1 MAINPI
7 ERGLLDLCCCEGIL
21 GQAEILMT
29 SGNWKETIGIELS
42 LRTFFFGL
50 ELPVGLIINVKP
62 GLINH
67 GLLIGGVLLQ

>member
-21 GQAEILMT
+21 GGQAEILMT
-29 SGNWKETIGIELS
+29 SGDWKETIGIDLS

-50 ELPVGLIINVKP
+50 ELPVGLILGK
-62 GLINH
+62 LW
-67 GLLIGGVLLQ
+67 